1 MWLMGQSSL
10 PFKQNAHNGLLLK
23 QMFTLALL
31 SPRQHTKY
39 FFILF
44 IFDFPKQPLSSAVL
58 FVFFTFPNT
67 ELFSSPV
74 MLPLLSACSFFLL
87 KTLGPPVG
95 HWGRHWSYN
104 SIRSALY
111 SQLFLKN
118 PSPTSGPLTLE
129 VEVSVNF
136 FQIWVFFIM
145 CCCVVLLVFLF
156 FPLDAEKSG
165 KREWK

>member
-1 MWLMGQSSL
+1 MGQNSL
-10 PFKQNAHNGLLLK
+10 PFKQNAQNGLLFK
-23 QMFTLALL
+23 QMFKIALF
-31 SPRQHTKY
+31 SPRQHTKF

-44 IFDFPKQPLSSAVL
+44 IFYFPKHPSCSLPLFSFYFLLSQ
-58 FVFFTFPNT
+58 TS
-67 ELFSSPV
+67 ELLSSPV
-74 MLPLLSACSFFLL
+74 ICVWFFLL